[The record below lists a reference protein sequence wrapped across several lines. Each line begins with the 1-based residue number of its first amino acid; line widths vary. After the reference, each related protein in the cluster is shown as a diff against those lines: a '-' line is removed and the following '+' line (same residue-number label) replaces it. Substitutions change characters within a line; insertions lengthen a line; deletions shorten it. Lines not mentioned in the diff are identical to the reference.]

1 LELATAMAKKVLG
14 KALTS
19 YVEKNALYTDAGE
32 RYVEEGASEYK
43 EVLDRIREKSKRI
56 IVRGN

>member
-1 LELATAMAKKVLG
+1 LILELATAMAKKVLG

-32 RYVEEGASEYK
+32 RYVDTYTT
-43 EVLDRIREKSKRI
+43 KSKSI
-56 IVRGN
+56 